1 MIARIF
7 PSTSDFENLS
17 RLRTEDSLGVDQ
29 FDYSKV
35 VVRKPWGY
43 EYLWYQNPS
52 VAVWIL
58 YLKPGSATSMH
69 CHARKRTSLVVLSG
83 SVECS
88 TFDERHRLDTG
99 KGIVLE
105 PCVFHSTL
113 AVSNNGSYIM
123 EVETPPHKGDLLR
136 YRDNFGRVGKAY
148 EGHDQHSTDFGGF
161 DYRPLESFDHHGNP
175 FVFHDVKIRINT
187 FKGIDD
193 YSSNLMAGALAIPC
207 LGCIEFNQRIFAH
220 TGEAFPSDAIP
231 WKFCPAK
238 AAPVE
243 ILQIGCMLQ

>member
-1 MIARIF
+1 VIARIF
-7 PSTSDFENLS
+7 PSNSDFENLS
-17 RLRTEDSLGVDQ
+17 RLRTEDFLEANL

-43 EYLWYQNPS
+43 EYLWYQTPS

-69 CHARKRTSLVVLSG
+69 CHSRKRTSLIVLSG

-88 TFDERHRLDTG
+88 TFDERHRLDVG

-113 AVSNNGSYIM
+113 AISDNGSYIM
-123 EVETPPHKGDLLR
+123 EVETPSLKGDLIR

-148 EGHDQHSTDFGGF
+148 EGHDQHSTDFSRF
-161 DYRPLESFDHHGNP
+161 NYRPLESFAHHGKL
-175 FVFHDVKIRINT
+175 FVFHDVKIRIDT
-187 FKGIDD
+187 FHGIEDF
-193 YSSNLMAGALAIPC
+193 SSKLVRGSLAVPF
-207 LGCIEFNQRIFAH
+207 LGCIEFNSRIFASI
-220 TGEAFPSDAIP
+220 GEAFPSDAIP
-231 WKFCPAK
+231 WKSCPAK
-238 AAPVE
+238 TAPVE
-243 ILQIGCMLQ
+243 ILQISAN